1 MTAAA
6 PRRPLRR
13 ALAPF
18 AWSVVAAA
26 ALVWLYVWIGVL

>member
-1 MTAAA
+1 MT
-6 PRRPLRR
+6 RRR

-26 ALVWLYVWIGVL
+26 ALVAGYVWIGVL